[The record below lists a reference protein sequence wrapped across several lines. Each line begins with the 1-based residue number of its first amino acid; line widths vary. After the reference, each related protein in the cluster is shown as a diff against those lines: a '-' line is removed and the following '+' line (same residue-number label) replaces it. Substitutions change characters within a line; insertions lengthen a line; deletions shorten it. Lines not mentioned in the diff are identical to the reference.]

1 MEPVSVIIPTFD
13 REVLIERAIMSVIC
27 QRSFEGEILIVDDG
41 STDATRALVSKIKR
55 NHRGIIRYL
64 YSENRGPAAARNRG
78 LAAAKY
84 NLIAF
89 LDSDDHWRKGKLQ
102 NQIECMIENPEYL
115 ICHTAE
121 KWLRRGEHLNQKKK
135 HQPRHGD
142 IFSHCLQLCGVGM
155 STVMVKRD
163 LFEQIGYFD
172 ETLPC
177 CEDYDFWLRASSRY
191 PFLLLAEP
199 LTVKEGG
206 REDQVSY
213 QYRVGMDKFR
223 IDAIVN
229 LLSDAALTKTQRDLA
244 LVELRKKCTV
254 YGKGCMK
261 HGKVEEGRKY
271 LALMNVYCK

>member
-1 MEPVSVIIPTFD
+1 MEPVSVIIPTFN
-13 REVLIERAIMSVIC
+13 RAVFIERAVMSVIC
-27 QRSFEGEILIVDDG
+27 QRAFQGEILIVDDG
-41 STDATRALVSKIKR
+41 STDETRALVAEIKK

-64 YSENRGPAAARNRG
+64 YYENRGPAAARNRG
-78 LAAAKY
+78 LEAAKY

-102 NQIECMIENPEYL
+102 KQIGFMIENPEYL
-115 ICHTAE
+115 ICHTEE
-121 KWLRRGEHLNQKKK
+121 KWLRRGEHLNKKKK

-163 LFEQIGYFD
+163 LFEQIGCFD

-177 CEDYDFWLRASSRY
+177 CEDYEFWLRASSRY

-199 LTVKEGG
+199 FTVKEGG

-223 IDAIVN
+223 IDAIIN
-229 LLSDAALTKTQRDLA
+229 LLSAGTLTKTQRDLA

-271 LALMNVYCK
+271 LAVMDVYCK